1 MELEFSRGEIERCL
15 SQAEDRLDAETVRL
29 FRGYDYLHDAYIK
42 SISWDYSQP
51 VKVSCSIHLFQDVVP
66 PACDLRIDMQDISA
80 CHSSFCRQL
89 SINMEIYSLYLF
101 RHPLGI
107 ELLCNTGGPLQFTIV
122 AGQVRI
128 RRA

>member
-1 MELEFSRGEIERCL
+1 M
-15 SQAEDRLDAETVRL
+15 RL
-29 FRGYDYLHDAYIK
+29 FREYDYLHDAYIK

-66 PACDLRIDMQDISA
+66 PACDLRIDIQDISA